1 MFKRGID
8 RWNSIWSVGLRPG
21 SIPAM
26 LFALVCVA
34 AATLMRISL
43 GLISPDSAIFAPYY
57 SATLVAALVS
67 GPAAGFLAAI
77 GGGLVAV
84 WLFVPPQ
91 WGSTSFMAQQLVSL
105 VLFSV
110 SSLVIIWA
118 AESYRGL
125 LRRLRHEQYTR
136 QLLNRELAHRI
147 KNILASVQAIVRQT
161 LRDQKDI
168 RDDLVDRIIALGETN
183 DLLIKSHWR
192 TASLREI
199 LVREFA
205 PYDLYRFDLDG
216 PDIEC
221 PSSIAVLLALVV
233 HEMTTNA
240 SKYGALSNTT
250 GHISLTWRTRNNRFE
265 LEWQELGG
273 PKPNEPSRY
282 GFGTKLLQTGLS
294 QFNGS
299 AKIFFEPSGVRIA
312 LGLDFPQEN
321 HSVSLAD
328 PRHDIQAIPAVTS
341 PSPDP

>member
-8 RWNSIWSVGLRPG
+8 WWNTIWSVGLRPG

-26 LFALVCVA
+26 LFALVCVVV
-34 AATLMRISL
+34 ATLIRIGL

-67 GPAAGFLAAI
+67 GAAAGLLATI
-77 GGGLVAV
+77 VGGLVAV

-91 WGSTSFMAQQLVSL
+91 WGSTPFMAEQVVSI

-110 SSLVIIWA
+110 SSLVIVWA
-118 AESYRGL
+118 AESYRCL
-125 LRRLRHEQYTR
+125 LQRLRHEQCTR

-147 KNILASVQAIVRQT
+147 RNILASVQAIVRQT
-161 LRDQKDI
+161 LRGQKSI
-168 RDDLVDRIIALGETN
+168 RDDLIGRIAALGETN

-192 TASLREI
+192 TAALREI

-205 PYDLYRFDLDG
+205 PYDLYRFHLDG

-221 PSSIAVLLALVV
+221 PSSVAVLLTLIV
-233 HEMTTNA
+233 HELTTNA
-240 SKYGALSNTT
+240 SKYGALSNLT
-250 GHISLTWRTRNNRFE
+250 GHISVTWKTRNNRFE
-265 LEWQELGG
+265 LEWAEFGG
-273 PKPNEPSRY
+273 PQPKEPTGH

-299 AKIFFEPSGVRIA
+299 AKILFEPTGVRVRLA
-312 LGLDFPQEN
+312 LDFPQEAQCA
-321 HSVSLAD
+321 SLAD
-328 PRHDIQAIPAVTS
+328 LRHVYKPFDYSYLIS
-341 PSPDP
+341 E

>member
-1 MFKRGID
+1 MFKRGMD
-8 RWNSIWSVGLRPG
+8 WWNTIWSVGLRPG

-26 LFALVCVA
+26 LLALVCVA
-34 AATLMRISL
+34 VATLIRIGL
-43 GLISPDSAIFAPYY
+43 GFISPDSAIFAPYY

-67 GPAAGFLAAI
+67 GVTAGLLAASV
-77 GGGLVAV
+77 GGLVAV
-84 WLFVPPQ
+84 SLFVPPQ
-91 WGSTSFMAQQLVSL
+91 WGSTPFIAEQLVSII
-105 VLFSV
+105 LFSV

-125 LRRLRHEQYTR
+125 LQRLRHEECTR

-161 LRDQKDI
+161 LPDQKGV
-168 RDDLVDRIIALGETN
+168 RDDLIGRIAALGETN

-199 LVREFA
+199 FVREFV
-205 PYDLYRFDLDG
+205 PYDLYRFHLDG

-221 PSSIAVLLALVV
+221 RSSIAVFLALIV

-240 SKYGALSNTT
+240 SKYGALSNAV
-250 GHISLTWRTRNNRFE
+250 GHISVTWRTRSNRFE
-265 LEWQELGG
+265 LEWVEFGG
-273 PKPNEPSRY
+273 PEPKEPSRC

-299 AKIFFEPSGVRIA
+299 AKILFEPMGVRVR
-312 LGLDFPQEN
+312 LVLDFPQETQCA
-321 HSVSLAD
+321 SLAD
-328 PRHDIQAIPAVTS
+328 LRHDIQAI
-341 PSPDP
+341 

>member
-8 RWNSIWSVGLRPG
+8 RLNTIWSVGLRPG
-21 SIPAM
+21 TIPAM
-26 LFALVCVA
+26 LFAVICVA
-34 AATLMRISL
+34 AATLMRVSL

-57 SATLVAALVS
+57 SATLVAALV
-67 GPAAGFLAAI
+67 GGAAAGLLAAI
-77 GGGLVAV
+77 VGGLVAV

-91 WGSTSFMAQQLVSL
+91 WGSTPFMAEQLVSL
-105 VLFSV
+105 LLFSV

-125 LRRLRHEQYTR
+125 LQRLRHEQRTR

-161 LRDQKDI
+161 LRDRKDI
-168 RDDLVDRIIALGETN
+168 RDDLIGRIAALGETN

-205 PYDLYRFDLDG
+205 PYELYRFHLDG
-216 PDIEC
+216 PEIEC
-221 PSSIAVLLALVV
+221 PSSVAVWLALVV

-240 SKYGALSNTT
+240 SKYGALSNVT
-250 GHISLTWRTRNNRFE
+250 GRISVTWKTHNNRFE
-265 LEWQELGG
+265 LEWAEFGG
-273 PKPNEPSRY
+273 PEPKEPTRG
-282 GFGTKLLQTGLS
+282 GFGTKLLQTGLN

-299 AKIFFEPSGVRIA
+299 AKILFEAVGVRIRLA
-312 LGLDFPQEN
+312 LDFPQQAQC
-321 HSVSLAD
+321 VSMVDETLS
-328 PRHDIQAIPAVTS
+328 HDIPTA
-341 PSPDP
+341 